1 MSDKL
6 RKAIAA
12 RLAKNEAALTPAEP
26 KKDKA
31 EPKVEEPKDTK
42 EPSGAQG

>member
-1 MSDKL
+1 MSEKL

-12 RLAKNEAALTPAEP
+12 RLAKNEAAQTPAEP
-26 KKDKA
+26 KKA
-31 EPKVEEPKDTK
+31 EPKVDTPK